1 MEAAAD
7 EWTVDEVPPPAGY
20 ECYLWIPRHKSKDRT
35 ILTKFE
41 KEIVWSFF
49 KNGQIR
55 KTFAYEKM

>member
-41 KEIVWSFF
+41 KRDFLVVFQKRADKKDFCI
-49 KNGQIR
+49 
-55 KTFAYEKM
+55 